1 MCWLLYKSTSSS
13 KHKMSESNSI
23 LSNIFKRVRLPSPGN
38 NTSYFSFKDPGSPSI
53 FYDSGYNESL
63 KDQSFN
69 YAEAEHKRE
78 QNDRGLPEY
87 SKHAHPSSLC
97 ASVSSSIENKHNTTL
112 LSGRKE
118 ASIHTDYSET
128 PRIAK
133 KELSIR
139 RRLLVSKAA
148 SAGALGCSERQLSP
162 SGNSCKKTCSSL
174 FHSFDERIS
183 KSALDSPRDKSYQP
197 LATSTLKSEDT
208 ISGSQRLRLAF
219 SQQRTSTI
227 DDSKP
232 KGNLLSEPSLS
243 PIQPQFSAD
252 THSCFFDSALQSI
265 NDKNTCSKL
274 VGTPQCR
281 LPRTNDDKSIT
292 PINSIVEGFHLTI
305 AEITTPPVTEI
316 GNLSLLTPDSISYK
330 ALSCDKSEDS
340 SSEHDGS
347 FQELRKCSEPSSTV
361 KSKRKLRKLQ
371 RSRRLSTLSERGS
384 QSEKEENDSTF
395 SNSKCDLKISAGCS
409 NEDSDL
415 VFSANDNRCM
425 VPNPENLSR
434 TPALQ
439 LIHTLFMQNRSK
451 KKEESDLLNNTG
463 GLDISLLKCVVAQLI
478 GKKMGIKKLD
488 ILTELRDRH
497 LKHVLTMI
505 LDILTV
511 ESLCSMWNVC
521 QNWREI
527 IVLDKQANRR
537 RKFYIKQLRAATK
550 RNIANAEDAATRLMM
565 TRLALRPVQAQG
577 KSPALKTQPVL
588 NKSLTPQGCSS
599 ILQST
604 SKHEAYVKV
613 AQTLFTGE
621 ALKPCPKCQ
630 SPAKYESF
638 KKRGLCSRED
648 CAFDFCSLC
657 LCDFHGS
664 RDCSTSSWKW
674 QNTKYALPG
683 SAKSKRNLKRL

>member
-1 MCWLLYKSTSSS
+1 
-13 KHKMSESNSI
+13 MSESNSI
-23 LSNIFKRVRLPSPGN
+23 LSNIFKRVRLPSPSN
-38 NTSYFSFKDPGSPSI
+38 NTSFFSFKDSGSPSI

-78 QNDRGLPEY
+78 QNDKGLPEY
-87 SKHAHPSSLC
+87 FKHAHSSSSC
-97 ASVSSSIENKHNTTL
+97 ASVPSPIENKHITL
-112 LSGRKE
+112 LSERKE
-118 ASIHTDYSET
+118 ASIYTNYSET

-148 SAGALGCSERQLSP
+148 SAGALACAERQLSP
-162 SGNSCKKTCSSL
+162 SGNSRKKTCSSHSL
-174 FHSFDERIS
+174 SFDERIS
-183 KSALDSPRDKSYQP
+183 KCALDSPRDKNYQP
-197 LATSTLKSEDT
+197 LATSTLKSEET

-232 KGNLLSEPSLS
+232 NVSLLPEPSCLS
-243 PIQPQFSAD
+243 PIQPQCSTG
-252 THSCFFDSALQSI
+252 THSYFFDSALQSFHG
-265 NDKNTCSKL
+265 KNTCSEL
-274 VGTPQCR
+274 IGTPQCS
-281 LPRTNDDKSIT
+281 LSGTNDDKSIT
-292 PINSIVEGFHLTI
+292 PINSLVEEFHLTI
-305 AEITTPPVTEI
+305 AEINTPPVTEI

-330 ALSCDKSEDS
+330 ALTCDKSEES

-371 RSRRLSTLSERGS
+371 RSRRLSTLSECGS
-384 QSEKEENDSTF
+384 QSEKEEHDSTS
-395 SNSKCDLKISAGCS
+395 SNSKCDLKISAGDS

-415 VFSANDNRCM
+415 VFSVNDNRSM
-425 VPNPENLSR
+425 VPNPENLSK
-434 TPALQ
+434 TPTLQ
-439 LIHTLFMQNRSK
+439 LIHTLFMQSRSK
-451 KKEESDLLNNTG
+451 KKEETELLKNIG

-478 GKKMGIKKLD
+478 GKKMGVEKLD

-505 LDILTV
+505 LDIVTV
-511 ESLCSMWNVC
+511 ESLCSMWNVS

-527 IVLDKQANRR
+527 IVLDKHANRR
-537 RKFYIKQLRAATK
+537 RKFYIKQLRTTTK
-550 RNIANAEDAATRLMM
+550 KNISNAEDAATRLMM

-604 SKHEAYVKV
+604 SKHEAYIKV
-613 AQTLFTGE
+613 AQTLFIGE

-630 SPAKYESF
+630 SPAKYESV

-664 RDCSTSSWKW
+664 RDCSTSSSKW
-674 QNTKYALPG
+674 QNTKYALAG